1 MDIMIVVVLIGVGIV
16 IGMYVS
22 SQVES
27 HIENR
32 TQNGNLLENLR
43 KLDRQDIMDKPMS
56 QTREALLARHKT
68 KLSSEF
74 KDIPEEIKV
83 EEDRLMIEREAKFK
97 KRLR

>member
-1 MDIMIVVVLIGVGIV
+1 MDIMIVVVLIGIGIV

-43 KLDRQDIMDKPMS
+43 KLDRQDIMDKPM
-56 QTREALLARHKT
+56 
-68 KLSSEF
+68 F
-74 KDIPEEIKV
+74 DDIPEEIKV